1 MNAPSMSD
9 PVKQQF
15 ETPNDACLPV
25 SAVSQQKRV
34 EFVSQERMSILGLEG
49 RGLPLAPPTGPS
61 RLREAQNALL
71 KGWIATS
78 QPLVAFVVG
87 LKVPLQRLK
96 PVLVQRWMATVLC
109 MQRARHG
116 LFERWMAADFRTR
129 QLPILAIAVAMWAS
143 TAWMAWRADDS
154 ATPLLRQRLAASKSQ
169 RVQTV
174 ELGGGGSPR
183 MIAESVDTQDEA
195 RSGALKQP
203 TFTSLSL
210 NQIMEF
216 LISGTTPRHERPANP
231 RLQVWADTHTGLYY
245 CPGDSGYRQRS
256 RGRFMS
262 QREAQNDSFQPA
274 SGATCP

>member
-1 MNAPSMSD
+1 
-9 PVKQQF
+9 
-15 ETPNDACLPV
+15 
-25 SAVSQQKRV
+25 
-34 EFVSQERMSILGLEG
+34 
-49 RGLPLAPPTGPS
+49 
-61 RLREAQNALL
+61 
-71 KGWIATS
+71 
-78 QPLVAFVVG
+78 
-87 LKVPLQRLK
+87 
-96 PVLVQRWMATVLC
+96 
-109 MQRARHG
+109 
-116 LFERWMAADFRTR
+116 
-129 QLPILAIAVAMWAS
+129 
-143 TAWMAWRADDS
+143 
-154 ATPLLRQRLAASKSQ
+154 
-169 RVQTV
+169 
-174 ELGGGGSPR
+174 

-195 RSGALKQP
+195 QSGALKQP